1 MVKSIGCR
9 VLGTAHGR
17 LMLSDDARKAL
28 EKPVKADTET
38 PTEYP
43 GRWCRICFM
52 DYRKEVRLPT
62 PKDMA
67 EHAEATHKGEVGSF
81 LQRR

>member
-1 MVKSIGCR
+1 
-9 VLGTAHGR
+9 
-17 LMLSDDARKAL
+17 MLSDDARKAL
-28 EKPVKADTET
+28 EIHRLLDSLEEPVKADTET

-52 DYRKEVRLPT
+52 DYRKEIRLPT

-67 EHAEATHKGEVGSF
+67 EHAETAHRGEVGSF